1 MNSSSNI
8 VVGPDGSVQIILA
21 DGVKKP
27 VPKKRKKTKTRTR
40 TARDAKP
47 CPRDSPLD
55 TLIRGLAEFHIGP
68 LLDAIEEE
76 GRPEVSA
83 EELLR
88 LYRNEQFAQLQ
99 AGVLGDQ

>member
-1 MNSSSNI
+1 MNSGI
-8 VVGPDGSVQIILA
+8 VVGPDGTVQIIHA
-21 DGVKKP
+21 DGFKKP
-27 VPKKRKKTKTRTR
+27 LPKKRKKTKTRTR
-40 TARDAKP
+40 TVRDAKP

-76 GRPEVSA
+76 GRPVVSP

-88 LYRNEQFAQLQ
+88 QHRNKQFALLEAHLHEHQ
-99 AGVLGDQ
+99 